1 MTLYMR
7 ICYVYIKYIHTLAVS
22 MSVYVSRLFFAYM
35 EANPLPRCPSLA
47 TFCSPCSP
55 GFVWIS
61 HHGHAEVEQPIG
73 VESCGAMS
81 AMIAMVGAAITTTT
95 ASFC

>member
-1 MTLYMR
+1 MHM
-7 ICYVYIKYIHTLAVS
+7 CYVYIKYIRTSAVS
-22 MSVYVSRLFFAYM
+22 MSVYVLRFFFPYM

-47 TFCSPCSP
+47 TFCSLCSP

-73 VESCGAMS
+73 VESCGGTS
-81 AMIAMVGAAITTTT
+81 AMIAMIGAAITTTT
-95 ASFC
+95 ASLC